1 MKPGDLEKWSNPRLR
16 VLFVCA
22 MNQWRS
28 PTAEVLYRSDPRL
41 EVRSAGVR
49 TDANRPIRAADL
61 EWADVVFVMDRQQKA
76 RIREQFRDVELPEIR
91 VLEIPDGLIYMDPEL
106 QRLLRLAIDPEIE
119 SILNG

>member
-1 MKPGDLEKWSNPRLR
+1 
-16 VLFVCA
+16 
-22 MNQWRS
+22 
-28 PTAEVLYRSDPRL
+28 
-41 EVRSAGVR
+41 
-49 TDANRPIRAADL
+49 
-61 EWADVVFVMDRQQKA
+61 MDRQQKA

>member
-1 MKPGDLEKWSNPRLR
+1 MKPGDLEKRLNPRLL

-22 MNQWRS
+22 MNKWRS

-49 TDANRPIRAADL
+49 TDAKRPIRAADL
-61 EWADVVFVMDRQQKA
+61 EWANVVFVMDRQQKA

-119 SILNG
+119 SLLNG

>member
-1 MKPGDLEKWSNPRLR
+1 MEMNPRLR

-22 MNQWRS
+22 RNPWRS

-76 RIREQFRDVELPEIR
+76 RIREQFRDMELPEIR

-106 QRLLRLAIDPEIE
+106 QRLLRLAIDPEID